1 MDNSLRTSTII
12 GGVTGALSA
21 VAVSYVK
28 VGALPGIV
36 ILGACI
42 GLRGAND
49 CSGLE
54 LATYI
59 APGLIFGIVFGALLR
74 RSGKLDPAGAV
85 WFALASLVGN
95 FLAVMVAVNVFES
108 TKPLFGDVE
117 LPAELV
123 GGLVAGAVG
132 GGLLGRVTAALVPG
146 VHWLRLLAV
155 GAVLGLFLP
164 LALTETQVLGQA
176 GLYLFYII
184 WQGGYAAALVSSRR
198 SAAAT
203 PAAA

>member
-21 VAVSYVK
+21 AILAYLK

-42 GLRGAND
+42 GLGKAGD
-49 CSGLE
+49 CNGLE
-54 LATYI
+54 LSTYI
-59 APGLIFGIVFGALLR
+59 APGLIFGIVFGHLLR
-74 RSGKLDPAGAV
+74 RSGKLGTAGAV

-95 FLAVMVAVNVFES
+95 FLAVMIAVNVFDS
-108 TKPLFGDVE
+108 AKPLFGDAE
-117 LPAELV
+117 IPAEIV
-123 GGLVAGAVG
+123 AGFVAGAVG
-132 GGLLGRVTAALVPG
+132 GGLLGRITAALIPG
-146 VHWLRLLAV
+146 VHWLRLLAA
-155 GAVLGLFLP
+155 GAVLGLLLP
-164 LALTETQVLGQA
+164 LALSNQLDMI

-184 WQGGYAAALVSSRR
+184 WQGGYAAMLVSARR
-198 SAAAT
+198 SAEGT